1 MIGMT
6 FANGRNG
13 AAVRL
18 CVMLAM
24 LGGLAA
30 ALALAPAAQAQGC
43 SNARKAKNVRAFGV
57 SCRQAKKVVAE
68 DVSRNKCRNRCSFR
82 KVGYRWSCEQR
93 PSGLNSCEYRFGTS
107 RYTVT
112 FKYTGD

>member
-1 MIGMT
+1 MT
-6 FANGRNG
+6 LSTARNRT
-13 AAVRL
+13 AIRL
-18 CVMLAM
+18 CILLAVV
-24 LGGLAA
+24 GGLAA

-43 SNARKAKNVRAFGV
+43 GNARKAKNVRAFGV
-57 SCRQAKKVVAE
+57 GCGKAKRVVAE
-68 DVSRNKCRNRCSFR
+68 NVSRHKCRNRCSFR

-93 PSGLNSCEYRFGTS
+93 PSGLNGCEYRFGTS